1 MSVLIKGMNMP
12 TRCEC
17 CRFSGFGGL
26 RNERV
31 VCMFTGE
38 NAYMNTV
45 QYLDD
50 CPLVPIPPHG
60 RLIDADAFSEEM
72 KKRHKAASDWYD
84 SVEDN
89 EMLARAEST
98 MMAFT
103 ECRLTLDAMQ
113 TVIEAEDG
121 E

>member
-1 MSVLIKGMNMP
+1 MSVLIKGIQMP

-60 RLIDADAFSEEM
+60 RLIEKEPIIKYITDGLNIGRFGYDAIEVLAEIEYAPTIIPEE
-72 KKRHKAASDWYD
+72 
-84 SVEDN
+84 E
-89 EMLARAEST
+89 
-98 MMAFT
+98 
-103 ECRLTLDAMQ
+103 
-113 TVIEAEDG
+113 G
-121 E
+121 EE

>member
-1 MSVLIKGMNMP
+1 MSVLIKGMKMP
-12 TRCEC
+12 RSCEY
-17 CRFSGFGGL
+17 CRFSGIGGL

-31 VCMFTGE
+31 VCMFTGA

-50 CPLVPIPPHG
+50 CPLVEVPPHG
-60 RLIDADAFSEEM
+60 RLI
-72 KKRHKAASDWYD
+72 
-84 SVEDN
+84 
-89 EMLARAEST
+89 
-98 MMAFT
+98 
-103 ECRLTLDAMQ
+103 DAMQ